1 MSQRDR
7 RRDARR
13 RGRAAPAPASP
24 SPSPSAEPVSA
35 PAPAPAAAPTSPRA
49 DAPPPEHARRRA
61 LALAGLGLVAVVL
74 GVAAILR
81 LWDLPLAPFHN
92 DEGVNGWF
100 TSQLLRTGQW
110 AYDPANYHG
119 PTLFYAAA
127 LSGLLVGLGDV
138 SMRLVPAVF
147 GLATLGLVLLAGR
160 WIGRAGAI
168 AAVALLAVS
177 PGMVFFS
184 RYAIH
189 EMLLV
194 FFTLAF
200 VLAAARWWESGRT
213 RFLLAAAAALAAMFA
228 TKETAVITVV
238 TLALAAACVPAYERL
253 APRILRRPTRFE
265 ALPAAAAPPVEPARR
280 TRRVDPTP
288 YARFGGRD
296 RLVRSLAA
304 AAAVFAV
311 VWVTLFSSL
320 FTNPAG
326 IVDSL
331 RSLAI
336 WTQTSGATQ
345 VSGPL
350 TYLGWMVE
358 EELPLLVVGLAASA
372 WAAWEG
378 RSRFAI
384 FAAAWATGLFLG
396 YSLIGY
402 KTPWLMLSWL
412 LPYALVGGYA
422 LGRAWANP
430 RPLVRLGAAAAVAG
444 AFALSLVQAV
454 QLSFRDYD
462 DEANAYVYVQTQRDT
477 LDLVRWL
484 REEDERRGAGGEMGI
499 VIMSP
504 DYWPLPWYL
513 RDDPKAGFYGSIV
526 DVEAPVQVVKA
537 DQVDALPTTFT
548 DRYREQA
555 RYTLRPGVELVVF
568 VERDA

>member
-1 MSQRDR
+1 M
-7 RRDARR
+7 
-13 RGRAAPAPASP
+13 
-24 SPSPSAEPVSA
+24 SA

-238 TLALAAACVPAYERL
+238 TLALAAACVAAYERL

-280 TRRVDPTP
+280 TAARRTP
-288 YARFGGRD
+288 RRTRGSAAGTASCARLPPPQR
-296 RLVRSLAA
+296 A
-304 AAAVFAV
+304 FAV

-320 FTNPAG
+320 FTNPDG

-350 TYLGWMVE
+350 TYVGWMVE

-462 DEANAYVYVQTQRDT
+462 DEANAYVYVQTQRDA

>member
-7 RRDARR
+7 RREARR
-13 RGRAAPAPASP
+13 RGRAVPPTDPRPATDPGFATAPPTSAPPTSGAT
-24 SPSPSAEPVSA
+24 AEPG
-35 PAPAPAAAPTSPRA
+35 PAAARG
-49 DAPPPEHARRRA
+49 RRA
-61 LALAGLGLVAVVL
+61 LVLGGLGIVAVVL
-74 GVAAILR
+74 GVAAVLR

-100 TSQLLRTGQW
+100 TSQLLRTGRW

-119 PTLFYAAA
+119 PTLFYSAA
-127 LSGLLVGLGDV
+127 LSGILVGLGDV

-184 RYAIH
+184 RYVIH

-200 VLAAARWWESGRT
+200 VLAAARWWETGRA
-213 RFLLAAAAALAAMFA
+213 RFLLGAAAALAAMFA
-228 TKETAVITVV
+228 TKETAIITVV
-238 TLALAAACVPAYERL
+238 TLGLAAGCVPAYEWL
-253 APRILRRPTRFE
+253 APRILRRPTRFDAPPAAE
-265 ALPAAAAPPVEPARR
+265 ALPAAPGRRARR
-280 TRRVDPTP
+280 PDATP
-288 YARFGGRD
+288 YGRFGGRD
-296 RLVRSLAA
+296 GLVRSLAA
-304 AAAVFAV
+304 AGAVFVV
-311 VWVTLFSSL
+311 VWITLFSSL

-350 TYLGWMVE
+350 TYVGWMVE
-358 EELPLLVVGLAASA
+358 EELPLLVLGLAASA
-372 WAAWEG
+372 FAAWEG

-402 KTPWLMLSWL
+402 KTPWLMLGWL

-422 LGRAWANP
+422 LGRAWASP
-430 RPLVRLGAAAAVAG
+430 RPLVRVGAAAAVAG
-444 AFALSLVQAV
+444 ALALSLGQAV

-462 DEANAYVYVQTQRDT
+462 DEANAYVYVQTKREA
-477 LDLVRWL
+477 LDLVTWL
-484 REEDERRGAGGEMGI
+484 REEDERRGAGGAMGI
-499 VIMSP
+499 VVMSP

-513 RDDPKAGFYGSIV
+513 RDDPNAGFYGAIV

-537 DQVDALPTTFT
+537 DQVESLPPEFGE
-548 DRYREQA
+548 RYREQA
-555 RYTLRPGVELVVF
+555 RYMLRPGVELVVF
-568 VERDA
+568 VERDG

>member
-1 MSQRDR
+1 
-7 RRDARR
+7 
-13 RGRAAPAPASP
+13 
-24 SPSPSAEPVSA
+24 V
-35 PAPAPAAAPTSPRA
+35 
-49 DAPPPEHARRRA
+49 ARRRA
-61 LALAGLGLVAVVL
+61 VVV
-74 GVAAILR
+74 GSFGIAAAILGLAALIR

-100 TSQLLRTGQW
+100 TSQLLRTGTW

-119 PTLFYAAA
+119 PTLFYATA
-127 LSGLLVGLGDV
+127 LSGLIIGLGDV

-184 RYAIH
+184 RYVIH

-200 VLAAARWWESGRT
+200 VLAAARWWETGRT
-213 RFLLAAAAALAAMFA
+213 RFLLTAAASLAAMFA
-228 TKETAVITVV
+228 TKETAIITVV
-238 TLALAAACVPAYERL
+238 TLALAAGCVPAYERL
-253 APRILRRPTRFE
+253 APRILRRPVRFE
-265 ALPAAAAPPVEPARR
+265 RLPAAQAPPAGNGRP
-280 TRRVDPTP
+280 TRRPGTIP
-288 YARFGGRD
+288 FARFGGRD
-296 RLVRSLAA
+296 SLLRSLAA

-311 VWVTLFSSL
+311 VWITLFSSL
-320 FTNPAG
+320 FTNPGG

-350 TYLGWMVE
+350 TYVGWMVE
-358 EELPLLVVGLAASA
+358 EELPLLVVGLAGAA
-372 WAAWEG
+372 FAAWEG

-402 KTPWLMLSWL
+402 KTPWLMLGWL

-422 LGRAWANP
+422 LGRAWESP
-430 RPLVRLGAAAAVAG
+430 RPLVRAGTAVAVVG
-444 AFALSLVQAV
+444 ALALSLVQAV

-462 DEANAYVYVQTQRDT
+462 DEANAYVYVQTQREA
-477 LDLVRWL
+477 LDLVAWL
-484 REEDERRGAGGEMGI
+484 RAEDERRGAGGQLGI
-499 VIMSP
+499 VVMSP

-513 RDDPKAGFYGSIV
+513 RDDPNAGFYGQVV
-526 DVEAPVQVVKA
+526 DVDAPVQIVKA
-537 DQVDALPTTFT
+537 DQVDSLPAVFFE
-548 DRYREQA
+548 RYREEA
-555 RYTLRPGVELVVF
+555 RYTLRPGVELVLF
-568 VERDA
+568 VERDG

>member
-1 MSQRDR
+1 MAPPTTS
-7 RRDARR
+7 
-13 RGRAAPAPASP
+13 GPAPSRATSGP
-24 SPSPSAEPVSA
+24 G
-35 PAPAPAAAPTSPRA
+35 PAAVR
-49 DAPPPEHARRRA
+49 RRRA
-61 LALAGLGLVAVVL
+61 LALGGLGVVVVL
-74 GVAAILR
+74 IGVAALLR

-100 TSQLLRTGQW
+100 TSQLLRTGTW

-119 PTLFYAAA
+119 PTLFYATA
-127 LSGLLVGLGDV
+127 LSGLLVGLGDI

-147 GLATLGLVLLAGR
+147 GLAMLGLVLLAGR

-184 RYAIH
+184 RYVIH

-200 VLAAARWWESGRT
+200 VLAAARWWETGRA
-213 RFLLAAAAALAAMFA
+213 RFLLGAAAALAAMFA
-228 TKETAVITVV
+228 TKETAIITVV
-238 TLALAAACVPAYERL
+238 TLALAAGCVPAYERL
-253 APRILRRPTRFE
+253 APRILRRRTRFTPLATRE
-265 ALPAAAAPPVEPARR
+265 ALPAGPGHRPRR
-280 TRRVDPTP
+280 ADTTP
-288 YARFGGRD
+288 HGRFGGRD
-296 RLVRSLAA
+296 SLVRSLAA
-304 AAAVFAV
+304 AAAVFLV
-311 VWVTLFSSL
+311 VWITLFSSL

-331 RSLAI
+331 RSLVI

-350 TYLGWMVE
+350 TYVGWMVE
-358 EELPLLVVGLAASA
+358 EELPLLVIGLAASA
-372 WAAWEG
+372 FAAWEG

-422 LGRAWANP
+422 LGRAWASP
-430 RPLVRLGAAAAVAG
+430 RTVVRAGAAAAVVG
-444 AFALSLVQAV
+444 ALVLSLVQAV

-477 LDLVRWL
+477 LDLVAWL

-499 VIMSP
+499 VVMSP

-513 RDDPKAGFYGSIV
+513 RDDPKAGFYGAIV

-537 DQVDALPTTFT
+537 DQVGSLPPEFGE
-548 DRYREQA
+548 RYGEHA

-568 VERDA
+568 VKREP